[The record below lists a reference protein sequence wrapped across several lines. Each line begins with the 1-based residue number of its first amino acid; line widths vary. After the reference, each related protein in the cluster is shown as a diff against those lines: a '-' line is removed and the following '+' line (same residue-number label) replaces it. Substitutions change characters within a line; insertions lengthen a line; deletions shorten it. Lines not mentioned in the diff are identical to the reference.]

1 MKRWLAAGTLG
12 LLTICALTTSCASGN
27 TAPASG
33 DDEQAVR
40 DAAAKFYSALNAMFT
55 GDAGPMK
62 DVWSHAADVTY
73 MGPGGGLT
81 QGGPAVLAVWEAQ
94 AALKLGGDAQ
104 SADLHVTAGQDLAIT
119 HNWER
124 GQNVGADGKVEV
136 VSIRATNV
144 FRKEGGAWKMIG
156 HHTDLLPFL
165 VK

>member
-1 MKRWLAAGTLG
+1 MKRWLVAGTLG
-12 LLTICALTTSCASGN
+12 LATICALTTSCASGN
-27 TAPASG
+27 TAAVSG

-40 DAAAKFYSALNAMFT
+40 EAAAKFYSALNVMFS

-62 DVWSHAADVTY
+62 EVWSHAADVTY

-81 QGGPAVLAVWEAQ
+81 QGWPAVLAVWEAQ
-94 AALKLGGDAQ
+94 AALKLGGDVQ

-119 HNWER
+119 HSWER
-124 GQNVGADGKVEV
+124 GQNVGADGRVEV

-144 FRKEGGAWKMIG
+144 FRKEGGSWKMIG

>member
-1 MKRWLAAGTLG
+1 MKRWLVAGTLG
-12 LLTICALTTSCASGN
+12 LATVCALMTSCASGN
-27 TAPASG
+27 TAAVSG

-40 DAAAKFYSALNAMFT
+40 EAAAKFYSALNVMFK

-62 DVWSHAADVTY
+62 DVWSHAPDVMY

-81 QGGPAVLAVWEAQ
+81 QGWPAVLAVWEEQ
-94 AALKLGGDAQ
+94 AALKLGGDVQ
-104 SADLHVTAGQDLAIT
+104 PADLHVTVGQDLALT
-119 HNWER
+119 NSWER
-124 GQNVGADGKVEV
+124 GQNVGADGKVEA

-144 FRKEGGAWKMIG
+144 FRKEGGSWKMIS

>member
-12 LLTICALTTSCASGN
+12 LATICVLMTSCASAN
-27 TAPASG
+27 TAAVSG
-33 DDEQAVR
+33 DEEQAIR
-40 DAAAKFYSALNAMFT
+40 DAAAKFYSALNVMFS

-94 AALKLGGDAQ
+94 AALKLGGDVQ

-119 HNWER
+119 HSWER
-124 GQNVGADGKVEV
+124 GQNVGADGKVEA